1 MCSGKIQPK
10 LDWDGKRTEV
20 ERVELPFQLVEV
32 VNEPR
37 AKTMDM
43 FVPKIGGDKW
53 YDMLIWGD
61 NKLVMNSLIG
71 RGFAGKINLIYI
83 DPPFATGADFVK
95 EVSGIKVKVYRDTW
109 SQGLAS
115 YLQMIY
121 DRLVLMRELLS
132 EKGSIYV
139 HMDWHAGH
147 YVKIL
152 MDEVFGRENFKN
164 EIVWKRYAP
173 HSLSDMRYDIISD
186 YILFYAK
193 NVADT
198 NFIVQHEQLSVE
210 EIEKRFPYIEK
221 ETGRRYQHVAL
232 EQSSNFSS
240 RGEVRIIQGKKV
252 ISDIGWRWTQETFD
266 KRLSENPYLIYWTE
280 SGKPRYKI
288 YTDEYKGR
296 PLGNIWTD
304 IQYLSAGD
312 AERLGFPTQKPESLL
327 TRIINAS
334 SNPGDLVADF
344 FCGSGTTLAVAEKLG
359 RRWIGADLS
368 KFAINLSRK
377 RLLEI
382 PGCHP
387 FQILNLGRYHKQK
400 LIEDVSS
407 D

>member
-1 MCSGKIQPK
+1 MCSGKIQTK

-132 EKGSIYV
+132 EKGSVYV
-139 HMDWHAGH
+139 HMDWHASH

-280 SGKPRYKI
+280 SGKPR
-288 YTDEYKGR
+288 
-296 PLGNIWTD
+296 
-304 IQYLSAGD
+304 
-312 AERLGFPTQKPESLL
+312 
-327 TRIINAS
+327 
-334 SNPGDLVADF
+334 
-344 FCGSGTTLAVAEKLG
+344 
-359 RRWIGADLS
+359 
-368 KFAINLSRK
+368 
-377 RLLEI
+377 
-382 PGCHP
+382 
-387 FQILNLGRYHKQK
+387 
-400 LIEDVSS
+400 
-407 D
+407 

>member
-132 EKGSIYV
+132 EKGSVYV

-147 YVKIL
+147 YVKVI
-152 MDEVFGRENFKN
+152 MDEIFGRENFRREIIWVMTGLAGYKALVENYVRAHDVILYYSKSNNCIFNKIYLPYN
-164 EIVWKRYAP
+164 EK
-173 HSLSDMRYDIISD
+173 
-186 YILFYAK
+186 
-193 NVADT
+193 
-198 NFIVQHEQLSVE
+198 QLARFSSVD
-210 EIEKRFPYIEK
+210 EK
-221 ETGRRYQHVAL
+221 GRRYKPITKTRRLYLDEAKGIPIPDVW
-232 EQSSNFSS
+232 
-240 RGEVRIIQGKKV
+240 
-252 ISDIGWRWTQETFD
+252 SDIVGFHTIMNAKDF
-266 KRLSENPYLIYWTE
+266 
-280 SGKPRYKI
+280 
-288 YTDEYKGR
+288 
-296 PLGNIWTD
+296 
-304 IQYLSAGD
+304 
-312 AERLGFPTQKPESLL
+312 LGFPTQKPESLL
-327 TRIINAS
+327 ERIVKAS
-334 SNPGDLVADF
+334 SNEGDLVADF